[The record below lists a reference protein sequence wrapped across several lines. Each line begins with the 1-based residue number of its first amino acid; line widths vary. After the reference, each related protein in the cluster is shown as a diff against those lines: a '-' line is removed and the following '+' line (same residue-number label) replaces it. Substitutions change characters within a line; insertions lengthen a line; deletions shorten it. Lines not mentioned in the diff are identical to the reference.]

1 MLVFAAAALAISWI
15 TQSSS
20 TNAGL
25 RGLDAVS
32 SQVVWASGTHGIYI
46 VTKDGGKHWN
56 VAVVPGAE
64 ALDFRDIK
72 AFDQHTA
79 FLLSSGPGD
88 QSRIYKTSDAGRHWR
103 LLFTNPDVKGFWD
116 AIAFWDPRHRVLL
129 GDPVD
134 GHFAIFTTD
143 DGGEHWTR
151 RNSPQFCRMR
161 VHLQRVGPASW
172 HSVEK
177 HGSAREER
185 ALGVS
190 FAAATKALP
199 GRSPNT
205 PLKGTSVSS
214 GIFSLAFRDDLQGV
228 AVGGDYQHPEATSG
242 AVDLTDDG
250 GRTWRKAN
258 TELGGYRSGVSFVS
272 EKKLVAVG
280 TSGCD
285 VSTDGGQ
292 TWRTFSQ
299 LPLNAVASFT
309 NSVWGAGPKGR
320 IVKLESRSGRF

>member
-15 TQSSS
+15 TQSSG
-20 TNAGL
+20 TAAGL

-32 SQVVWASGTHGIYI
+32 SQVVWASGTHGTYI

-103 LLFTNPDVKGFWD
+103 ILITNPDVKGFWD
-116 AIAFWDPRHRVLL
+116 AIAFWDARHGVLL

-151 RNSPQFCRMR
+151 RNSPVALPNEGAFA
-161 VHLQRVGPASW
+161 ASGTCL
-172 HSVEK
+172 V
-177 HGSAREER
+177 
-185 ALGVS
+185 ALGKEAWFGTGGAGAGRVFRSRDQGLTWSVS
-190 FAAATKALP
+190 
-199 GRSPNT
+199 NT

-214 GIFSLAFRDDLQGV
+214 GIYSLAFRDDLQGV
-228 AVGGDYQHPEATSG
+228 AVGGDYQHPEATSSTV
-242 AVDLTDDG
+242 ALTDDG